1 MLSDKRLFVV
11 IAFHVVPEREKYVLS
26 LIKRFS
32 TYSLKGIDIIVDTNV
47 PFHFEGATNCVHN
60 NLQHPWH
67 LTWMHR
73 KHFKEQID
81 NYDWFMYVEDD
92 MDVPFDAFEEYVDNF
107 AYLWK
112 LKYVPSFVR
121 LEEFN
126 GKYYVTDVTS
136 SQANQ
141 PIINI
146 SGKEYISLTQPYHA
160 FWIMPQKELK
170 ETMTK
175 SFVRTELSRENAASY
190 PMWELKRTP
199 LVRIENGKISP
210 LSYSYH
216 LANNYAPFPNTPFGK
231 IEINDLLK

>member
-1 MLSDKRLFVV
+1 MLGNRLLVC
-11 IAFHVVPEREKYVLS
+11 IACHVVPERNYVLS

-32 TYSLKGIDIIVDTNV
+32 TYPLWDVRIIVDTNV
-47 PFHFEGATNCVHN
+47 PFEFEGAETCVHHS
-60 NLQHPWH
+60 LQHPWH

-73 KHFKEQID
+73 RHFKEEIE

-92 MDVPFDAFEEYVDNF
+92 MDIPFEAFEEYTKTF
-107 AYLWK
+107 HSLWK
-112 LKYVPSFVR
+112 LHYVPSFVR

-126 GKYYVTDVTS
+126 NKYYVTDVTS
-136 SQANQ
+136 SQAKQ
-141 PIINI
+141 PIITI
-146 SGKEYISLTQPYHA
+146 EGKDYISLTQPYHA

-175 SFVRTELSRENAASY
+175 NFVRAELSRENAASY